1 MKKSFPLLI
10 AGCLIF
16 VSLFGAAACSKDE
29 DADLKKDAHKISAS
43 AEDNICEHCGK
54 SPEPTA
60 TLSFRDIT
68 KTSARKTICL
78 CWK

>member
-29 DADLKKDAHKISAS
+29 DADLKKDAHKISAYRS
-43 AEDNICEHCGK
+43 R
-54 SPEPTA
+54 TA
-60 TLSFRDIT
+60 LPKCTHVKAHDRSEVG
-68 KTSARKTICL
+68 A
-78 CWK
+78 